1 MKNVI
6 SYSLWGNNPK
16 YWVGAIKNIELAK
29 KYYPG
34 WICKFYIDSNSD
46 VKLIDKLKDD
56 IVDIELV
63 DSDFLGKTFNG
74 NSRLSHQGMFW
85 RFLTYEDTD
94 VNYFISRDT
103 DSRLSIREYDAV
115 MQWMESGKAFHI
127 MRDHPYH
134 RAPILGGMW
143 GAKADFLRK
152 IDLKSKIIEWNKI
165 KQSYQLGVD
174 QDFLGRIIYPIVKD
188 NSFEHS
194 DFNIYYGNK
203 THKFK
208 ERENYEFIGD
218 VFDENDER
226 HPDYW
231 KIIKGVG

>member
-1 MKNVI
+1 MTKVI
-6 SYSLWGNNPK
+6 SFCLWGDNPK
-16 YWVGAIKNIELAK
+16 YTVGAIRNAERAK
-29 KYYPG
+29 MFYSG
-34 WICKFYIDSNSD
+34 WD
-46 VKLIDKLKDD
+46 VWMYFADCVPKD
-56 IVDIELV
+56 IVQAL
-63 DSDFLGKTFNG
+63 SDLDCHMIPMGEGSWKA
-74 NSRLSHQGMFW
+74 MFW
-85 RFLTYEDTD
+85 RFLPAANPNIT
-94 VNYFISRDT
+94 VISRDT
-103 DSRLSIREYDAV
+103 DSRLGIREKYAV
-115 MQWMESGKAFHI
+115 DDWLASDKDFHI

-143 GAKADFLRK
+143 GSKADFLRK
-152 IDLKSKIIEWNKI
+152 IGLKSKIIEWNKI

-231 KIIKGVG
+231 KIIKNVK